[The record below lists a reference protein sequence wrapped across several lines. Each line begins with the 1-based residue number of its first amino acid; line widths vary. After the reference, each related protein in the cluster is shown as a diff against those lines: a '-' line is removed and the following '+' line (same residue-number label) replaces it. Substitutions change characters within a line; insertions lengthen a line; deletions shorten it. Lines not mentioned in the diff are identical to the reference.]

1 MNLGLHY
8 YLIVVKIK
16 LMMSVICAY
25 VLNMVGD
32 YMHVLQTKKSGRLG
46 HVTTLSRIGQV
57 G

>member
-1 MNLGLHY
+1 MNLGLNY
-8 YLIVVKIK
+8 NLIVVKIK

-46 HVTTLSRIGQV
+46 HVTTLSRLGQV